1 MRNMKEPMSVCKEIA
16 DIDGMTA
23 VERALKRVGDVVG
36 AIVLLMVLSP
46 VFIYIY
52 VRQKMNASGPAIYS
66 QERIGKGGK
75 PFRIYKF
82 RTMVVDAEKDG
93 VPQLEQVD
101 DPRLTDFGR
110 SLRKHHLDELPQI
123 WNVLKG
129 DMSFVGYRPERKYFI
144 DQIMLQNP
152 DYVLLY
158 CTCPGVTSM
167 AAIEN
172 GYTDTME
179 KMLRRLD
186 MDLYYLRHR
195 SLWLDVK
202 IVFNTLCKI

>member
-1 MRNMKEPMSVCKEIA
+1 MKEPMSVCKEIA

-23 VERALKRVGDVVG
+23 VERALKRGGDIVG
-36 AIVLLMVLSP
+36 AIVLLIVLSP

-66 QERIGKGGK
+66 QERIGKGGN

-101 DPRLTDFGR
+101 DPRLTSFGR

-144 DQIMLQNP
+144 DQIMQQNP
-152 DYVLLY
+152 DYALLY

-167 AAIEN
+167 ATIEN

-195 SLWLDVK
+195 SLWLDAK

>member
-1 MRNMKEPMSVCKEIA
+1 MGLNKEKTG
-16 DIDGMTA
+16 IDGMTA

-36 AIVLLMVLSP
+36 AIVLLIVLSP

-52 VRQKMNASGPAIYS
+52 MRQKMNASGPVFYR

-75 PFRIYKF
+75 PFYIYNF

-93 VPQLEQVD
+93 VPQLEQAD
-101 DPRLTDFGR
+101 DPRLTSFGR

-144 DQIMLQNP
+144 DQIMQQNA
-152 DYVLLY
+152 DYALLY
-158 CTCPGVTSM
+158 RTCPGVTSL
-167 AAIEN
+167 ATIEN

-195 SLWLDVK
+195 SLCLDVK
-202 IVFNTLCKI
+202 IVFNTLRNI

>member
-1 MRNMKEPMSVCKEIA
+1 MGLKKEKTG
-16 DIDGMTA
+16 IDGMTA

-36 AIVLLMVLSP
+36 AIVLLIVLSP

-52 VRQKMNASGPAIYS
+52 MRQKMNASGPVFYR

-75 PFRIYKF
+75 PFYIYKF

-93 VPQLEQVD
+93 VPQLEQAD
-101 DPRLTDFGR
+101 DPRLTSFGR

-144 DQIMLQNP
+144 DQIMQNA
-152 DYVLLY
+152 DYALLY
-158 CTCPGVTSM
+158 QTCPGVTSM
-167 AAIEN
+167 ATIEN

-195 SLWLDVK
+195 SLCLDVK
-202 IVFNTLCKI
+202 IVFNTLRNI

>member
-1 MRNMKEPMSVCKEIA
+1 MYEPMGLKKEKTG
-16 DIDGMTA
+16 IDGMTA

-36 AIVLLMVLSP
+36 AIVLLIVLSP
-46 VFIYIY
+46 VFVYIY
-52 VRQKMNASGPAIYS
+52 MRQKMNASGPVFYR

-75 PFRIYKF
+75 PFYIYKF

-93 VPQLEQVD
+93 VPQLEQAD
-101 DPRLTDFGR
+101 DPRLTSFGR

-144 DQIMLQNP
+144 DQIMQQNA
-152 DYVLLY
+152 DYALLY
-158 CTCPGVTSM
+158 QTCPGVTSM
-167 AAIEN
+167 ATIEN

-195 SLWLDVK
+195 SLCLDVK
-202 IVFNTLCKI
+202 IVFNTLRNI

>member
-1 MRNMKEPMSVCKEIA
+1 MKEPMSVCKEIV

-75 PFRIYKF
+75 PFCIYKF

-144 DQIMLQNP
+144 DQIMQQNS
-152 DYVLLY
+152 DYALLY

-167 AAIEN
+167 ATIEN